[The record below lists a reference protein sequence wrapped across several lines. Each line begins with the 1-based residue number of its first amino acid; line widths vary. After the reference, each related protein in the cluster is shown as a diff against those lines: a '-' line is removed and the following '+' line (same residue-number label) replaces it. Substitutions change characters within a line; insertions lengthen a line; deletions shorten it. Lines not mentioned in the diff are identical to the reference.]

1 MLTLYKKQD
10 GQTLILVGHFNKH
23 ELRFY
28 KQLGYKQRNPDVNKH
43 GIRVVRR

>member
-28 KQLGYKQRNPDVNKH
+28 KQLGYKKKNPDVNKH